1 MDKKEQVQRLHQ
13 QLRERADQLI
23 QQDYI
28 GGKISGA
35 IELLTAQIQE
45 EEATPKERAE
55 KEVAEAK
62 KN

>member
-55 KEVAEAK
+55 KKEVADA
-62 KN
+62 N